1 MYRAEKTSKFS
12 EVSIGTKI
20 TKADGDTQ
28 FCKAGE
34 DTNVRK
40 ILKQFYYQKLL
51 YIQTKLCQKIHLQN

>member
-1 MYRAEKTSKFS
+1 MYQAEKTSKFS
-12 EVSIGTKI
+12 EVSVGTKI
-20 TKADGDTQ
+20 TKADRDTQ

-51 YIQTKLCQKIHLQN
+51 YI

>member
-12 EVSIGTKI
+12 EASKGIKI
-20 TKADGDTQ
+20 SKADGGTQ

-34 DTNVRK
+34 DTNARK